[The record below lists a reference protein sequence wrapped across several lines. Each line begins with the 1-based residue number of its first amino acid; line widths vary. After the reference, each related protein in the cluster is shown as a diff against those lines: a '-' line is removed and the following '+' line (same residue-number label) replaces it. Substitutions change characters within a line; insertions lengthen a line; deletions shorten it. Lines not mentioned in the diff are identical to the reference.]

1 MSPPI
6 AQYLTATM
14 KPAILYEP
22 KGSLANFKKAIETMT
37 NALTRQVKAL
47 LTGGSINLT

>member
-1 MSPPI
+1 MSPI

-22 KGSLANFKKAIETMT
+22 RGSLAQFRKALETMT
-37 NALTRQVKAL
+37 NALTRQIKAL
-47 LTGGSINLT
+47 LTGSISLA